1 MRRSHKGGN
10 VLNPAVR
17 CAVSRLS
24 VSCLIWILVLSP
36 ALQAGTK
43 EVKIETVPPSA
54 QIEANGSVVC
64 NSTPCSLQVPNYYFG
79 GKHTAFSSH
88 AVEPIRLRI
97 TKQGFAPKTFEI
109 TTGPIHWSNL
119 NGVNLYDYYLV
130 RSTQFTV
137 QLEPLREF
145 VGEKSPSESTFAPPA
160 AAMSGENVVHAATP
174 AIVRINGVNASGS
187 GFFITQDGLV
197 VTNAHVVR
205 NEKSVTVTMSNGRS
219 VESSTIYTDEDRD
232 LAFVKVSGANYPV
245 LKLNVQPP
253 NPGADVIAIG
263 SPLSDLLTNSVTK
276 GVVSGIRQGDHGTW
290 IQTDTAMNP
299 GNSGGPLLNFSGE
312 VVGVNTM
319 KIVEQGV
326 SGINFSLASLE
337 IANLLSS
344 RFGTSLNKS
353 AAAAPALVT
362 VSISSTPNGAEIE
375 VDGAF
380 LGDTPAEV
388 PLAVGERTLKITK
401 RGYKA
406 FEKKLQVLPGGKQAI
421 SADLEQV
428 SP

>member
-1 MRRSHKGGN
+1 
-10 VLNPAVR
+10 
-17 CAVSRLS
+17 
-24 VSCLIWILVLSP
+24 
-36 ALQAGTK
+36 
-43 EVKIETVPPSA
+43 
-54 QIEANGSVVC
+54 
-64 NSTPCSLQVPNYYFG
+64 
-79 GKHTAFSSH
+79 
-88 AVEPIRLRI
+88 
-97 TKQGFAPKTFEI
+97 
-109 TTGPIHWSNL
+109 
-119 NGVNLYDYYLV
+119 
-130 RSTQFTV
+130 
-137 QLEPLREF
+137 
-145 VGEKSPSESTFAPPA
+145 
-160 AAMSGENVVHAATP
+160 
-174 AIVRINGVNASGS
+174 
-187 GFFITQDGLV
+187 
-197 VTNAHVVR
+197 
-205 NEKSVTVTMSNGRS
+205 
-219 VESSTIYTDEDRD
+219 
-232 LAFVKVSGANYPV
+232 
-245 LKLNVQPP
+245 
-253 NPGADVIAIG
+253 
-263 SPLSDLLTNSVTK
+263 
-276 GVVSGIRQGDHGTW
+276 
-290 IQTDTAMNP
+290 MNP